1 MSSESTTSSA
11 TATDGGLVI
20 STTEPILKFLS
31 SAATN
36 PKISPELQDLATSSL
51 SHDSSSVPYKP
62 LKSIWL
68 ASDPKTRPNLIH
80 LLSGSQF
87 VFTSPQPRQ
96 KSAELQARLLKLS
109 EAAERKAYDELVKD
123 VAPKRSVEE
132 PFSAYK
138 DQIGFGMHVVLIMF
152 TGYLVG
158 FYAFRALFS
167 QNVAMSAAGGILG
180 LVIGML
186 VETLLFM
193 IRTSSQNVPSV
204 TSTSRRKKT
213 Q

>member
-1 MSSESTTSSA
+1 MSNPTTSTTVSDGGLVLSA
-11 TATDGGLVI
+11 TATI
-20 STTEPILKFLS
+20 TKFLS
-31 SAATN
+31 AASTN
-36 PKISPELQDLATSSL
+36 PNISAELQTIAISL
-51 SHDSSSVPYKP
+51 LSQHPTVPYKP

-68 ASDPKTRPNLIH
+68 ASDPKTRPNFTH
-80 LLSGSQF
+80 LFSGSGF
-87 VFTSPQPRQ
+87 VFTSPKPRE
-96 KSAELQARLLKLS
+96 KSAELQARLKKLS

-138 DQIGFGMHVVLIMF
+138 DQLGFGMHVALTMF

-158 FYAFRALFS
+158 FFAFRALFS

-180 LVIGML
+180 LVVGMI

-204 TSTSRRKKT
+204 SSKSRIKKT